1 MGLIKALGNSVSTT
15 VGDQFKEFVSI
26 PQVESNVVIVRGEV
40 QHGSG
45 NKNASEGII
54 SNGSK
59 IIIPKNWAMML
70 IDNGK
75 IEFSA
80 EEGEYIYDNGTEPS
94 IFSGGLGKGIID
106 SFKTLGT
113 RFTFGGQTARDQRV
127 YYINLNTVTGNLF
140 GTSSPINVYD
150 HFYQMSIKIMCR
162 GAYAYRIDNPILL
175 VNTVI
180 GGNPQNIVTFD
191 EVFGSQFKSEF
202 NGQIYKAISNVMTE
216 KKIKYSEIGNY
227 IIDLATLM
235 NGILSEKW
243 GAKYGVLIED
253 LSIEAIE
260 PTEEYAD
267 QIKDIESKALDA
279 RTMSHVYS
287 DNMQGAMAAATADAM
302 KNAASNE
309 NGAMMGFAGLN
320 MAQGTGNSVLNTV
333 AGMTTSKE
341 TTESV
346 TQANLNF
353 CPNCGTKTEGANFCG
368 NCGTKLK

>member
-15 VGDQFKEFVSI
+15 VGDQFKEYVSI
-26 PQVESNVVIVRGEV
+26 PQVENDVVIVKGNV
-40 QHGSG
+40 QHGKG
-45 NKNASEGII
+45 NKNASENII

-59 IIIPKNWAMML
+59 IVIPKNWAMML

-75 IEFSA
+75 VEFSA
-80 EEGEYIYDNGTEPS
+80 EEGEYIYDNSSEPS
-94 IFSGGLGKGIID
+94 IFYGGLGKGIID
-106 SFKTLGT
+106 TIKTIGS
-113 RFTFGGQTARDQRV
+113 RFTFGGQTVRDQRV

-150 HFYQMSIKIMCR
+150 NFYQMSIKIMCR
-162 GAYAYRIDNPILL
+162 GAYAYRINNPILL

-180 GGNPQNIVTFD
+180 GGNPKERVTFD
-191 EVFGSQFKSEF
+191 EIFGSQFKSEF
-202 NGQIYKAISNVMTE
+202 NGQIYKAISNVMTD

-260 PTEEYAD
+260 PTDEYAD
-267 QIKDIESKALDA
+267 KIAEIESKALDA
-279 RTMSHVYS
+279 RTMSNVYS
-287 DNMQGAMAAATADAM
+287 NNMQGAMAAATADAM

-320 MAQGTGNSVLNTV
+320 MAQGAGNNVLNTV
-333 AGMTTSKE
+333 AGMTTPKSQSE
-341 TTESV
+341 PNNGTGM
-346 TQANLNF
+346 NF
-353 CPNCGTKTEGANFCG
+353 CPNCGNKTDGSNFCG
-368 NCGTKLK
+368 NCGTKLN

>member
-15 VGDQFKEFVSI
+15 VGDQFKEYVSI
-26 PQVESNVVIVRGEV
+26 PQVENDVVIVKGKV
-40 QHGSG
+40 QHGEG
-45 NKNASEGII
+45 NKNASKNII

-80 EEGEYIYDNGTEPS
+80 EEGEYIYDNSSEPS

-106 SFKTLGT
+106 SFKTLGS
-113 RFTFGGQTARDQRV
+113 RFTFGGQTAKDQRV

-150 HFYQMSIKIMCR
+150 NFYQMSIKIMCR

-180 GGNPQNIVTFD
+180 GGNPKDRVTFD
-191 EVFGSQFKSEF
+191 EIFGSQFKSEF
-202 NGQIYKAISNVMTE
+202 NGQIYKAISNVMTD

-253 LSIEAIE
+253 LAIEAIE
-260 PTEEYAD
+260 PTDEYAD
-267 QIKDIESKALDA
+267 KIAAIESKALDA
-279 RTMSHVYS
+279 RTMSTVYS

-320 MAQGTGNSVLNTV
+320 MAQGAGNNVLHTV
-333 AGMTTSKE
+333 AGMSSQNTKE
-341 TTESV
+341 D
-346 TQANLNF
+346 NNKMGMNF
-353 CPNCGTKTEGANFCG
+353 CPNCGTPTNGSNFCG
-368 NCGTKLK
+368 NCGTKLN